1 MVATESV
8 TIKVPVGMSK
18 YLVTVNPETELTRNA
33 LLLYPYILNQTISH
47 GRAAEILGIRKSELI
62 DLYDKLGYSYFGMI
76 VVSDTTP
83 LISLLKISRLDL
95 LEKLFGEV
103 LIPSAVFNELTTDER
118 FQLEANQ
125 IRQEKFIVVKEVN
138 NLESVSILKRATGL
152 DQGESEAIVL
162 TDELNAELLLMDEAK
177 GRNVSSQMGLQIM
190 GTIGI
195 LMAAYEEHELT
206 SNEVKECIDG
216 LKRAGRHIGQRHYHI
231 LLSRLND

>member
-1 MVATESV
+1 M
-8 TIKVPVGMSK
+8 
-18 YLVTVNPETELTRNA
+18 
-33 LLLYPYILNQTISH
+33 
-47 GRAAEILGIRKSELI
+47 
-62 DLYDKLGYSYFGMI
+62 
-76 VVSDTTP
+76 
-83 LISLLKISRLDL
+83 
-95 LEKLFGEV
+95 
-103 LIPSAVFNELTTDER
+103 
-118 FQLEANQ
+118 EANQ

-195 LMAAYEEHELT
+195 LMADYEEHELT

-216 LKRAGRHIGQRHYHI
+216 
-231 LLSRLND
+231 

>member
-1 MVATESV
+1 
-8 TIKVPVGMSK
+8 
-18 YLVTVNPETELTRNA
+18 
-33 LLLYPYILNQTISH
+33 
-47 GRAAEILGIRKSELI
+47 
-62 DLYDKLGYSYFGMI
+62 MI

-83 LISLLKISRLDL
+83 LISLLKINRIDL
-95 LEKLFGEV
+95 LERLFGEV
-103 LIPSAVFNELTTDER
+103 LIPQAVFNELTSDER
-118 FQLEANQ
+118 FQVEAEQ
-125 IRQEKFIVVKEVN
+125 IKRKEFIRMKPVN
-138 NLESVSILKRATGL
+138 NPESADILKRATGL